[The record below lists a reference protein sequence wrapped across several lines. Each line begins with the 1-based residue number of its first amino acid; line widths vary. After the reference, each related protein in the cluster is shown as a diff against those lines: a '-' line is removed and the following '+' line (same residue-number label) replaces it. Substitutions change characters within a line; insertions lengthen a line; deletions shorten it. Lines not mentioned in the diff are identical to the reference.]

1 MKILRKITLWE
12 GKFLRSVLIRYS
24 DSRASGKM
32 PVLRDW
38 EAVERVNCDCVVAIV
53 PFMPDG
59 SVVVIRQFRPPING
73 YVVELPAGL
82 CEPGEPPE
90 DAARRE
96 LREETGYSAGKMQ
109 FLTEGPLSSGL
120 SSEMLSV
127 FVATDLTLIGISTRD
142 ETEKIEVL
150 KIPLDELLSRL
161 LELRGAGDFIDVKLY
176 GLVELAKKTA
186 S

>member
-1 MKILRKITLWE
+1 MKIIGKRTLWE

-24 DSRASGKM
+24 DSRAAGKM

-53 PFMPDG
+53 PFTADG

-90 DAARRE
+90 DAAHRE

-127 FVATDLTLIGISTRD
+127 FVATDLTLVGIGTRD

-150 KIPLDELLSRL
+150 AIPQHELKSRL
-161 LELRGAGDFIDVKLY
+161 FELRRAGNYIDLKLY
-176 GLVELAKKTA
+176 GLVELARNI
-186 S
+186 SS